1 MLFDTTKDIEL
12 DIKNKLSQYIKTNGE
27 NFDFKMLKSA
37 VWVYLR
43 ELKIIHELESF
54 FVSDIIDNTFY
65 IEYKKDN
72 EDYTFVV
79 SSVVELRNVKIEKI
93 KSNKIIKTY
102 IIL

>member
-12 DIKNKLSQYIKTNGE
+12 DIKNRLSQYIKTNGE
-27 NFDFKMLKSA
+27 NFDFKMLKSV
-37 VWVYLR
+37 VWVYLH

-54 FVSDIIDNTFY
+54 LVSDIIDNTFY
-65 IEYKKDN
+65 IKYTKDN

-79 SSVVELRNVKIEKI
+79 SSIVELRNVKIQKI

-102 IIL
+102 LI